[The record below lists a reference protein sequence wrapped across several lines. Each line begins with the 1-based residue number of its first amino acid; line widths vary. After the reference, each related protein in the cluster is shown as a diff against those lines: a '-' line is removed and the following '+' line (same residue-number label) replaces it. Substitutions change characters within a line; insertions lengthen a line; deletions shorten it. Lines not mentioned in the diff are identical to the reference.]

1 MVLLPMKVTN
11 PFGDAGKPQP
21 LSTGESIESCGLF
34 TRYREVSQTR
44 IKRYKPPISATAKP
58 FRVVRR
64 LQSNP
69 TYTPLMMG
77 PMVNA
82 AVLAALSATSAMSG
96 LTLGVCMRLA
106 GL

>member
-1 MVLLPMKVTN
+1 MT
-11 PFGDAGKPQP
+11 
-21 LSTGESIESCGLF
+21 
-34 TRYREVSQTR
+34 
-44 IKRYKPPISATAKP
+44 
-58 FRVVRR
+58 
-64 LQSNP
+64 
-69 TYTPLMMG
+69 G